1 MGLALLMAVAR
12 IVLRLHVQKK
22 LYPDDVVLIFA
33 CLIFIASQAL
43 LYALKIDSLYWY
55 GRNSEKFVSMLED
68 PEPFI
73 RQFKK
78 ALRIECASLILTFA
92 SIFAVKICF
101 LLLFY
106 QIITRLRRLLLAWKV
121 IFGITIIFGALCIC
135 AVFIS
140 TLHYEAT
147 IRSSLTTLF
156 CTLWIIA
163 PDIRIR
169 YFTRS
174 R

>member
-43 LYALKIDSLYWY
+43 LYGFKIDTLYYY
-55 GRNSEKFVSMLED
+55 GRNFEKFASTLKD
-68 PEPFI
+68 PEQFI

-78 ALRIECASLILTFA
+78 ALRIESSSLILTFT

-106 QIITRLRRLLLAWKV
+106 QMITRLRRLLLAWKV
-121 IFGITIIFGALCIC
+121 IFGVTIIFGALCIC
-135 AVFIS
+135 TVSIS
-140 TLHYEAT
+140 TLHYEAA
-147 IRSSLTTLF
+147 ISSFFTNLF
-156 CTLWIIA
+156 CTLLIIA

-169 YFTRS
+169 YLTTS